1 MQKSLRH
8 GNYTPAGDPVV
19 SYFAFALAC
28 DNRFVGALIRGGYSP

>member
-8 GNYTPAGDPVV
+8 SNYTPAGDPVV

-28 DNRFVGALIRGGYSP
+28 DNRLWVL